1 MTLQNLVEMTEAER
15 KKKERR
21 LLRKRKVPSRE
32 DKARAQESNAS
43 EKFPTLGIPE
53 THLRIRASNI

>member
-21 LLRKRKVPSRE
+21 QPEGRPKRAKL
-32 DKARAQESNAS
+32 ATNW
-43 EKFPTLGIPE
+43 
-53 THLRIRASNI
+53 